1 MRVFAIESFWI
12 PLFVVTVVSAVLC
25 VPLSG
30 RRADLRQVR
39 QQQAELENRVRILKQ
54 ENEELRAERDA
65 LLTSAAQIEKVA
77 REEYGYRAP
86 GENVSEFNG
95 PEMPVPPPETRPH
108 TDRWDW
114 LLRSGEYPWGVPLLV
129 FGISAVFFAAVN
141 AASRSRAK

>member
-1 MRVFAIESFWI
+1 MRVFAIESFWV

-25 VPLSG
+25 VPLSR
-30 RRADLRQVR
+30 RRADLYQVR
-39 QQQAELENRVRILKQ
+39 QRQAELEDRVRVLKE
-54 ENEELRAERDA
+54 ENEKLRAERDA

-95 PEMPVPPPETRPH
+95 SKMPVLRPETPPP

-114 LLRSGEYPWGVPLLV
+114 LLKSGEYPWGVPLLV